1 MSSIRINE
9 DRQGRRFAF
18 VGDYT
23 LREREDGTVD
33 VLRDIDG
40 DEVVMAT
47 GGSWDDA
54 LAGVGA

>member
-1 MSSIRINE
+1 MELTIHTSRS
-9 DRQGRRFAF
+9 GHRFAY

-33 VLRDIDG
+33 VLLDKDG
-40 DEVVMAT
+40 DEVLWAA
-47 GGSWDDA
+47 GGSWADA